1 VYYFFLINS
10 YKEEEMK
17 ERKII
22 QIGIVVKDM
31 DKALKHYTEIFGA
44 GPWDIYEFA
53 PPDMREATYMG
64 KPADW
69 SALLALTWVGDRH
82 LELIKPLKGPNV
94 YYDFLEKKGEGLH
107 HIKEWVDDCQ
117 KIIEEYKK
125 KGIEVIQSGKYDE
138 DEFYYLNTEP
148 TLGILLE
155 IGNNGNIRPPQ
166 RRYPE

>member
-1 VYYFFLINS
+1 
-10 YKEEEMK
+10 MK

-22 QIGIVVKDM
+22 QVGIVVEDM
-31 DKALKHYTEIFGA
+31 DKALKNYTEIFGA
-44 GPWDIYEFA
+44 GPWDIYEFG
-53 PPDMREATYMG
+53 PPDMREGTYYG
-64 KPADW
+64 KPSDW

-82 LELIKPLKGPNV
+82 VELIKPIKRPNI
-94 YYDFLEKKGEGLH
+94 YFDFLEKKGEGIH

-117 KIIEEYKK
+117 KTIEEYRK

-138 DEFYYLNTEP
+138 DEFYYLDTES

-155 IGNNGNIRPPQ
+155 IGNNGRIRSPH